1 MKDQYGRSIDYLRV
15 SVTDRCNLRCVYCM
29 PKDGVEWIPDEE
41 ILTDEEIH
49 GTVGMDTSSIKN
61 QDGEPDKASK
71 ELAGY
76 LTKKLYYEVDA
87 ENIVSTGKEIR
98 SAPFSYMVDSWEVTK
113 TCPGEGQRIDR
124 EEVQCDENGTITN
137 EYSYVVANLTVE
149 NLNDMEVTQH
159 IWGFLRLKIRG
170 AEDVYVGEVD
180 QIIYSENN
188 VVKEKNKNTYEETFA
203 ANEEK
208 RVRLVYVVS
217 DDLLLNTS
225 LYLSINPNG
234 MAEKPLEEGEV
245 ETKRWILL
253 N

>member
-1 MKDQYGRSIDYLRV
+1 MKKLMI
-15 SVTDRCNLRCVYCM
+15 SVITILFAGILIVVCM
-29 PKDGVEWIPDEE
+29 RYFRGGAVTNQE

-49 GTVGMDTSSIKN
+49 GTVGMDISSIKN

-71 ELAGY
+71 ELAEY
-76 LTKKLYYEVDA
+76 LTEKLYYEVGA

-98 SAPFSYMVDSWEVTK
+98 NAPFSYRVDSWEVTK
-113 TCPGEGQRIDR
+113 ICPGEGQKTDR

-137 EYSYVVANLTVE
+137 GYSYVVVNLTVG

-159 IWGFLRLKIRG
+159 VWGFFDLKIRG
-170 AEDVYVGEVD
+170 AESLYVASPDHVVYLESNTVKPKTKDRD
-180 QIIYSENN
+180 Q
-188 VVKEKNKNTYEETFA
+188 ETFA

-208 RVRLVYVVS
+208 RVRLVYVAS

>member
-1 MKDQYGRSIDYLRV
+1 MKKLMISIITILFAGILIV
-15 SVTDRCNLRCVYCM
+15 VCM
-29 PKDGVEWIPDEE
+29 RYFRGGAATNQE

-71 ELAGY
+71 ELAEY
-76 LTKKLYYEVDA
+76 LTEKLYYEVDA

-98 SAPFSYMVDSWEVTK
+98 NAPFSYKVDSWEVTK
-113 TCPGEGQRIDR
+113 TCPGEGQKTDR
-124 EEVQCDENGTITN
+124 EEVQCDENGMITN
-137 EYSYVVANLTVE
+137 GYSYVVVNLTVG

-188 VVKEKNKNTYEETFA
+188 VVREK
-203 ANEEK
+203 
-208 RVRLVYVVS
+208 
-217 DDLLLNTS
+217 
-225 LYLSINPNG
+225 
-234 MAEKPLEEGEV
+234 
-245 ETKRWILL
+245 
-253 N
+253 

>member
-1 MKDQYGRSIDYLRV
+1 MKKLMISIITILFAGILIV
-15 SVTDRCNLRCVYCM
+15 VCM
-29 PKDGVEWIPDEE
+29 RYFRGGAATNQE

-49 GTVGMDTSSIKN
+49 GTVGMDISSIKN

-71 ELAGY
+71 ELAEY

-98 SAPFSYMVDSWEVTK
+98 NAPFSYKVDSWEVTK
-113 TCPGEGQRIDR
+113 KCPSEGQKIDR

-137 EYSYVVANLTVE
+137 GYSYAVVNLTVG

-234 MAEKPLEEGEV
+234 IAEKPLKEGDV

>member
-1 MKDQYGRSIDYLRV
+1 M
-15 SVTDRCNLRCVYCM
+15 
-29 PKDGVEWIPDEE
+29 
-41 ILTDEEIH
+41 
-49 GTVGMDTSSIKN
+49 
-61 QDGEPDKASK
+61 
-71 ELAGY
+71 
-76 LTKKLYYEVDA
+76 TKKLYYEVDA

-98 SAPFSYMVDSWEVTK
+98 NAPFSYKVDSWEVTK
-113 TCPGEGQRIDR
+113 KCPSEGQKIDR
-124 EEVQCDENGTITN
+124 EEVQCDENGTISN
-137 EYSYVVANLTVE
+137 GYSYAVVNLTVG

-234 MAEKPLEEGEV
+234 MAEKPLKEGDV